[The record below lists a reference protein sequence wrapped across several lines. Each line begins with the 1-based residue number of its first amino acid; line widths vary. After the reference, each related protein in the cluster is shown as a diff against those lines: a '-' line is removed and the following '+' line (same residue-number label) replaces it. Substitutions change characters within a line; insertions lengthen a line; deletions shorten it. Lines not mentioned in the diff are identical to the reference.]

1 MKRAVVPCGV
11 IIGGTH
17 KRVPTYPHGSRRKG
31 PPVPDVQYPDDSISN
46 PSNIRI
52 EDLLGAD
59 DEAASPSPDVPVRE
73 GLPRTFRM
81 RADKHYVEMLDGPP
95 QQPAKESAPAAT
107 TSARQTESATAVP
120 DPGAVV
126 ATQAGRELAQSLS
139 ALRASTNLLSDR
151 GPALVS
157 TVAANLIRA
166 EAWRATCL
174 LQSSRFL
181 RGEIPL
187 VPKQVQGQAIL
198 DQVLKSIEPERRLR
212 GITID
217 ERISVGD
224 ARVLVDEDV
233 LVGAL
238 SGLLMATMA
247 LAEEQ
252 SAFAVT
258 LVAERRASEIMFA
271 ITQDLVRPSSNWAT
285 DAVQVAAAER
295 IVTAC
300 GGRFG
305 AAVTA
310 SGTDVRFALQALR

>member
-1 MKRAVVPCGV
+1 
-11 IIGGTH
+11 
-17 KRVPTYPHGSRRKG
+17 
-31 PPVPDVQYPDDSISN
+31 
-46 PSNIRI
+46 
-52 EDLLGAD
+52 
-59 DEAASPSPDVPVRE
+59 
-73 GLPRTFRM
+73 M
-81 RADKHYVEMLDGPP
+81 RADKHYVEMLDGP
-95 QQPAKESAPAAT
+95 QQPANEPSTPAT
-107 TSARQTESATAVP
+107 TSPRQIQTATPVP

-157 TVAANLIRA
+157 TVAGNLIRA

-174 LQSSRFL
+174 LQAARFL

-187 VPKQVQGQAIL
+187 APKHVIGHAIL

-212 GITID
+212 GVTIE
-217 ERISVGD
+217 ERINVGD
-224 ARVLVDEDV
+224 ARVLVDEDA

-238 SGLLMATMA
+238 SGLLMATLA

-252 SAFAVT
+252 SAFVVT
-258 LVAERRASEIMFA
+258 LAADLRASEIMFA
-271 ITQDLVRPSSNWAT
+271 ITQDLVRPPSNWAT
-285 DAVQVAAAER
+285 DVVPVAAAER
-295 IVTAC
+295 IVAAC

-310 SGTDVRFALQALR
+310 SGTDVRVALPVLR